1 MVLVRMVPVLVH
13 ARKRC
18 TSFNF
23 QVSRDLKS
31 ENTKDELNTSPSSVP
46 VFGKELQSKTNFEAN
61 HICGAELFKEDSESD
76 EKHLKN
82 EISNKTKCGHKLLR
96 AILDE
101 LLQLIPEVSLLKRV
115 TSLCSRGDKD
125 KLKILLSQNQNIES
139 KTFAE
144 ALNNS
149 VCKSGQFYDISKLL
163 LDHGASVDAQDD
175 EGNTALHY
183 AVEYYP
189 TNKLPSML
197 MYE

>member
-1 MVLVRMVPVLVH
+1 MGSKNRF
-13 ARKRC
+13 KIYI
-18 TSFNF
+18 
-23 QVSRDLKS
+23 QDK
-31 ENTKDELNTSPSSVP
+31 KDESNTSPSSVP
-46 VFGKELQSKTNFEAN
+46 VFGMELQSKTNFEAN

-76 EKHLKN
+76 EKHLKK
-82 EISNKTKCGHKLLR
+82 EKCGHKLVQ

-149 VCKSGQFYDISKLL
+149 VCKSAQFYDISKLL